1 MDSRYN
7 AGQMQAEWL
16 VADSLPAL
24 LRQRAHDD
32 RIAHR
37 VKRLGLWQA
46 KRWREYAAEVA
57 ALAAKLVALGVEP
70 GDRVALLCENRP
82 EWLVSDL
89 AIQSAGAVT
98 VGIYTTSS
106 AEQLAYYLN
115 HSDAVGLIVE
125 DAEQLEK
132 WLNARAACKN
142 LEWVAVI
149 EPAEETTDALEYQAL
164 LEEGRALHTA
174 DPGPVDRRVAALEPD
189 DPALFIYTSGTTGDP
204 KGAVLSHGNL
214 LWALDSLNRWEPMQ
228 DGDELISFL
237 PLSHIVER
245 LISVAAPLR
254 YGYTVS
260 FTENLDTVM
269 TNLQEIRP
277 TVFFAV
283 PRIWEKIHSLV
294 ELHMKDAQA
303 VKRAAYRWALS
314 VARRAAAGR
323 AVSEQRGSAL
333 FFAHLFVIRLLKYR
347 LGLDRIRVAI
357 SGAAPISSDILAYL
371 MALGIDVREGFG
383 LTESSGLIAINPA
396 ATRLGTVGLAFPGVE
411 IKIAEDGEI
420 LSKSPGNFLR
430 YHKDPEA
437 TAEAL
442 ADGWLHTGDVGEL
455 DADGY
460 LSITDRKKDILITA
474 GGKNI
479 APQKIENQLKS
490 SPYINDA
497 VVIGDRRP
505 YLTALLVLDEDN
517 VSHWAADRQLAY
529 STYSDLTQNPE
540 VIALIDSEVE
550 AVNATLARVETIKRF
565 RILPKRLHFEDG
577 EVTATLKV
585 KRSSIANKYAFLIE
599 ELYA

>member
-174 DPGPVDRRVAALEPD
+174 DPGPVDHRVAALEPD

>member
-1 MDSRYN
+1 
-7 AGQMQAEWL
+7 MQAEWM

-24 LRQRAHDD
+24 LRRRERDAG
-32 RIAHR
+32 IAFR
-37 VKRLGLWQA
+37 VKRFGLWQSL
-46 KRWREYAAEVA
+46 RWSEYVEQVN
-57 ALAAKLVALGVEP
+57 ALAAKLVALGLEP

-82 EWLVSDL
+82 EWLISDL
-89 AIQSAGAVT
+89 AIQTAGGVT
-98 VGIYTTSS
+98 VGVYTTSS

-132 WLNARAACKN
+132 WLNAKALCPRVA
-142 LEWVAVI
+142 WVAVV
-149 EPAEETTDALEYQAL
+149 EPSDEVSDVLELGALID
-164 LEEGRALHTA
+164 EGRGLHRA
-174 DPGPVDRRVAALEPD
+174 SPEAVDARLAAVRPD

-214 LWALDSLNRWEPMQ
+214 LWAMDSLYRWQPLTEK
-228 DGDELISFL
+228 DELISFL

-254 YGYTVS
+254 FGYTVS

-303 VKRAAYRWALS
+303 VKRAAFRWALQ
-314 VARRAAAGR
+314 VASR
-323 AVSEQRGSAL
+323 SRGSSVTDRRGVAL
-333 FFAHLFVIRLLKYR
+333 FAAHTLVIRLLKYR
-347 LGLDRIRVAI
+347 LGLDRVRVAI
-357 SGAAPISSDILAYL
+357 SGAAPISPDILAYV
-371 MALGIDVREGFG
+371 MALGIDIREGFG
-383 LTESSGLIAINPA
+383 LTESTGLIAINPA
-396 ATRLGTVGLAFPGVE
+396 KTRLGTVGTAFPGVE
-411 IKIAEDGEI
+411 IRIADDGEI
-420 LSKSPGNFLR
+420 LSKSPGNFLH
-430 YHKDPEA
+430 YHKDPA
-437 TAEAL
+437 ASAEAL
-442 ADGWLHTGDVGEL
+442 EDGWLHTGDVGEL
-455 DADGY
+455 DSGGY

-490 SPYINDA
+490 SIYINDA

-517 VSHWAADRQLAY
+517 VSHWAAERQLAY
-529 STYSDLTQNPE
+529 STYTDLTQNPE
-540 VIALIDSEVE
+540 VIALIEAEVE
-550 AVNATLARVETIKRF
+550 RVNAALARVETIKRF
-565 RILPKRLHFEDG
+565 KILPKRLHHEDG

-585 KRSSIANKYAFLIE
+585 KRASIAGKYGHLIE
-599 ELYA
+599 DLYA

>member
-1 MDSRYN
+1 
-7 AGQMQAEWL
+7 MQAEWL

-174 DPGPVDRRVAALEPD
+174 DPGPVDHRVAALEPD